1 MRQGQRSPAQSRGSA
16 RTGCGEPAATPPPSA
31 WPRIHGCAPL
41 PHGRQL
47 PARLSISL
55 PRESWLDMAPLL
67 ELLAWLSLLA
77 ALDAAPALPPPPLP
91 ASRLELTRAWP
102 TRAGG
107 RPRPRAPYYMD
118 DLRQLPRSP
127 VWSARA
133 APCCPASAEQ
143 RAAASLASSGCRAA
157 LMGKRARRSLTPLA
171 TRAAIFPCACCELP
185 ASPGSDPDKGSA
197 SWIQLDHAARP

>member
-1 MRQGQRSPAQSRGSA
+1 MD
-16 RTGCGEPAATPPPSA
+16 
-31 WPRIHGCAPL
+31 APL
-41 PHGRQL
+41 SRMAASSL
-47 PARLSISL
+47 RACASISL

-133 APCCPASAEQ
+133 APCCPPSAEQ

-197 SWIQLDHAARP
+197 STADSWITQPGPRPAPS

>member
-1 MRQGQRSPAQSRGSA
+1 MD
-16 RTGCGEPAATPPPSA
+16 
-31 WPRIHGCAPL
+31 APL
-41 PHGRQL
+41 SRMAASSL
-47 PARLSISL
+47 RACASISL

-133 APCCPASAEQ
+133 APCCPPSAEQ